1 MTKTPDIQGCWNV
14 DEPDID
20 LLKTL
25 LDSTDPKTFEDS
37 ITQEAVKHKYL
48 SLLYN
53 PTVIEKTMTPEQLF
67 TAGHPLW
74 AKPYTINEL
83 DFALRNMN
91 DCTCYEELEDLI
103 SSYSDMLRYLH
114 HETEGNIKWT

>member
-1 MTKTPDIQGCWNV
+1 MTKIPDTQGCWNLV
-14 DEPDID
+14 DPDINS
-20 LLKTL
+20 LKTL

-37 ITQEAVKHKYL
+37 ITREAVKQKYL
-48 SLLYN
+48 SLIYN
-53 PTVIEKTMTPEQLF
+53 PTVIEKTMTPKQLF

-91 DCTCYEELEDLI
+91 NCTCYEELAEMI
-103 SSYSDMLRYLH
+103 SSYSYMVDYLH
-114 HETEGNIKWT
+114 YGTERNLKWT

>member
-1 MTKTPDIQGCWNV
+1 MTKIPDTQGCWNLV
-14 DEPDID
+14 DPDINS
-20 LLKTL
+20 LKTL

-37 ITQEAVKHKYL
+37 ITREAVKQKYL
-48 SLLYN
+48 SLIYN
-53 PTVIEKTMTPEQLF
+53 PTVIEKTMTPKQLF

-91 DCTCYEELEDLI
+91 NCTCYEELSDMI
-103 SSYSDMLRYLH
+103 RSYSDMVDYLH
-114 HETEGNIKWT
+114 YGTERNLKWT